1 MARAAILCTG
11 TKLSLGRCDME
22 KFETFAFTIAFIGTG
37 FVSLV
42 LMPLM

>member
-1 MARAAILCTG
+1 LPRHRG
-11 TKLSLGRCDME
+11 LSSGSGSNGME

-37 FVSLV
+37 FISLV